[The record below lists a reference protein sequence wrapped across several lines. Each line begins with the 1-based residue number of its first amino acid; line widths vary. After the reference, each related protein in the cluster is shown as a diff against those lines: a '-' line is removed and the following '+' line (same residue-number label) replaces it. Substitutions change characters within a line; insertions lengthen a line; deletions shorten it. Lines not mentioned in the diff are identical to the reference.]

1 MHGQVCQFENSMLPI
16 VSGTCASIG
25 YSNSCCPLS
34 LGDECQ
40 AADGECRC
48 DTNCHVYQDCCE
60 DVHCPAGIAIA
71 MPSLIAG
78 SCDYVI
84 HFRAQDVCRCGNHIL
99 LQ

>member
-1 MHGQVCQFENSMLPI
+1 MNVKLLMVNVVVIQTVTYIRIAVKMSTVLQVL
-16 VSGTCASIG
+16 
-25 YSNSCCPLS
+25 
-34 LGDECQ
+34 
-40 AADGECRC
+40 
-48 DTNCHVYQDCCE
+48 
-60 DVHCPAGIAIA
+60 AIA

>member
-1 MHGQVCQFENSMLPI
+1 MRTITHVSGAIDLLKIMYFQACQFETRNFIMLPI

-60 DVHCPAGIAIA
+60 DVHCPSGT
-71 MPSLIAG
+71 S
-78 SCDYVI
+78 
-84 HFRAQDVCRCGNHIL
+84 
-99 LQ
+99 